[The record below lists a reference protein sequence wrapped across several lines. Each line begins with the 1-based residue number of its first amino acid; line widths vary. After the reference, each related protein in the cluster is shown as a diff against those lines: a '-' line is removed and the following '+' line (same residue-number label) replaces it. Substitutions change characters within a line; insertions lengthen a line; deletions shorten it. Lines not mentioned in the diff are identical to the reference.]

1 MDPAPIYENNFNTT
15 PLRSSQSY
23 RHYEK
28 LGVGNSTV
36 VEFERL
42 NFLHNRVYY
51 INMHLRN
58 RLGYTNVVS
67 SPGFLVDLTPPTPG
81 KIRNSASDSLQRD
94 GCSASRDLPNLEC
107 IDSSEEPNHRYDIFI
122 AVYVHII
129 FQQISIAMEW
139 TKAHI
144 KNGRLE

>member
-1 MDPAPIYENNFNTT
+1 MDCRSFDYSRLETNCILHSNIEGPYVDPAASYENNFNTT

-42 NFLHNRVYY
+42 NFMHNRVYY
-51 INMHLRN
+51 INMRLRN

-67 SPGFLVDLTPPTPG
+67 SSGFLVDLTPPTPG

-107 IDSSEEPNHRYDIFI
+107 IDSSGEPNHR
-122 AVYVHII
+122 
-129 FQQISIAMEW
+129 
-139 TKAHI
+139 
-144 KNGRLE
+144 